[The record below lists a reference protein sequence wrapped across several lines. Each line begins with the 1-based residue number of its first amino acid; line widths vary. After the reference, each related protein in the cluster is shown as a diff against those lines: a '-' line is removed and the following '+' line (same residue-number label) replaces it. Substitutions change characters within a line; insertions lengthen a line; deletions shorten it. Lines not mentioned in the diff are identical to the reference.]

1 MGGAHEYSE
10 KAEEVVQLE
19 CTTRLSV
26 SKHHYVTKEHSR
38 DSITTSMIIP
48 SFIPRTAWIWGY
60 KVLIRFW
67 KHSFACSSQM
77 QHKIT
82 SHKWLLWKY
91 DHKEDILVVTLFLFL
106 QHHARQ
112 PILLKLSKIS
122 FHITIKWFWLGMHK
136 TKRTQYESWDFVS
149 YQK

>member
-1 MGGAHEYSE
+1 MNI
-10 KAEEVVQLE
+10 QRRLRR
-19 CTTRLSV
+19 CTTWV
-26 SKHHYVTKEHSR
+26 H
-38 DSITTSMIIP
+38 
-48 SFIPRTAWIWGY
+48 Y
-60 KVLIRFW
+60 KVECFQQSLRHQRTPQRLNNHIYDNPILYSQNGLERFW
-67 KHSFACSSQM
+67 KHSFTCSSQM

-136 TKRTQYESWDFVS
+136 TKWTQYESWDFVS